1 MNEKLVVSCWAVVI
15 ATYEQLGNW
24 FSFLFKHKLKSRS
37 PLWKLLGLAVGPMRM
52 VLVTGYLNMKLNG
65 PKAGLGFAFGS
76 ELGLF
81 FTPCGNSP
89 LEALRKVWTFH
100 QAVSAH
106 IKFTASSYYS

>member
-1 MNEKLVVSCWAVVI
+1 MEVTGTSCRTNANGF
-15 ATYEQLGNW
+15 GNW
-24 FSFLFKHKLKSRS
+24 LFEH
-37 PLWKLLGLAVGPMRM
+37 
-52 VLVTGYLNMKLNG
+52 KLNG